1 MRINEIT
8 TQAVGKWQSIFSSLG
23 IEVGN
28 GKHCPCPV
36 CGGKDRFRFDNK
48 DGRGTYICNQCGSG
62 DGLELIKNYCQCDAK
77 EASSRVAEC
86 LNLSNQNNQIRENLA
101 FRKIDSEQLHND
113 NIPDNPVC
121 KKVEYLLSKATL
133 GQSQYLTKK
142 GLTFDLP
149 LLDNGRIFVPM
160 LNLHNEYAGGQFI
173 EPDGSKH
180 LMKGSNK
187 KGAFIWVSPNLG
199 KPDEVNKELLT
210 ATEIIICEGLATGIS
225 IAVFRHRSPVISA
238 IDAGNLI
245 HVAKA
250 IREVNTTA
258 NIIIAGDNDIGSHKN
273 TGKEKAIEAA
283 KAVNGYY
290 SVPDTDYKCD
300 WDDYRQ
306 QHGTNK
312 IKVVFD
318 KNIKKVEYDL
328 QGKSQD
334 LSIAKN
340 ANNSVPDLSQMQASQ
355 KADVLIDHYDNNLAL
370 DMLTNEV
377 YQYKDNVWQMISEMD
392 LKREL
397 VQLFRQAKAHYS
409 EKGIKST
416 IDTMKLQ
423 IPLKGEQARNLIGFK
438 NGVFDLDD
446 RMFKPHVKSH
456 WLQSIN
462 NVDFIDS
469 VSNENLESHA
479 PNFYHWLSR
488 AAKKD
493 KTKMDAIKAAL
504 YMILANRYDWQLFLE
519 ITGTGGSGKSIFAE
533 IATMLAGKNN
543 TVSANMEA
551 LEKPRE
557 RSLIVGQSLII
568 LPDQAKYIGEGN
580 GIKAITGG
588 DDVAIDEKYKKP
600 YSTKVQ
606 GVILAINNNPMT
618 FSNDD
623 GGISRR
629 RVIFHFGE
637 PVPTNERDPNLK
649 DKIRAELSVIIRH
662 LFNYFEDDSKAK
674 SLLIKQQKSSE
685 AIEVKRLTNPLIDF
699 CSYLFATDKP
709 DGMMIGKYS
718 TPVQFKRFLY
728 HAYITFIENN
738 NLKNPLSLRNFV
750 NALPAAMKEYD
761 VEVIIRAR
769 HSEGRRTN
777 LHLDYDKCNDWFP
790 DAALEEINIKQIGNK
805 RY

>member
-1 MRINEIT
+1 MKINEIT
-8 TQAVGKWQSIFSSLG
+8 AQAVGKWDYLFQSLG
-23 IEVGN
+23 IEVGK

-36 CGGKDRFRFDNK
+36 CGGKDRFRFDDK
-48 DGRGTYICNQCGSG
+48 DGRGTWICNQCGSG
-62 DGLELIKNYCQCDAK
+62 DGLELIKHFYHCDAK
-77 EASSRVAEC
+77 DASNRIVEH
-86 LNLSNQNNQIRENLA
+86 LNLNATNGRNKRQDNSNSQMR
-101 FRKIDSEQLHND
+101 
-113 NIPDNPVC
+113 DNPVFE
-121 KKVEYLLSKATL
+121 KVKYLLSKAVL
-133 GQSQYLTKK
+133 GQSQYLTNK

-149 LLDNGRIFVPM
+149 LLDDGRIFAPM
-160 LNLHNEYAGGQFI
+160 LNLNNEYTGAQFI
-173 EPDGSKH
+173 EGDGSKH
-180 LMKGSNK
+180 LMKGSRK
-187 KGAFIWVSPNLG
+187 KGSFIKVTPTV
-199 KPDEVNKELLT
+199 EVAELKS
-210 ATEIIICEGLATGIS
+210 ATDIVICEGLATGITMAE
-225 IAVFRHRSPVISA
+225 IRHRSIILSA

-245 HVAKA
+245 HVARA
-250 IREVNTTA
+250 VRDVNPMA
-258 NIIIAGDNDIGSHKN
+258 KIIIAGDNDIDQSPN
-273 TGKEKAIEAA
+273 TGLAKAMGAA
-283 KAVNGYY
+283 KEVNGYY
-290 SVPDTDYKCD
+290 SIPNTDYKCD

-306 QHGTNK
+306 KYGIDKTAMAFSENINK
-312 IKVVFD
+312 LEESTG
-318 KNIKKVEYDL
+318 KNK
-328 QGKSQD
+328 
-334 LSIAKN
+334 A
-340 ANNSVPDLSQMQASQ
+340 VPDLSQMQASQ
-355 KADVLIDHYDNNLAL
+355 KADVLIEHYDNNLAL
-370 DMLTNEV
+370 DMVTNEV
-377 YQYKDNVWQMISEMD
+377 YQYKDSVWQIISEID

-397 VQLFRQAKAHYS
+397 VQLFRQSNAHYS

-423 IPLKGEQARNLIGFK
+423 IPLKGEPVRNLIGFN
-438 NGVFDLDD
+438 NGVFDLDS
-446 RMFKPHVKSH
+446 RLFKPHSKSH

-462 NVDFIDS
+462 SVDFISSIAD
-469 VSNENLESHA
+469 ENIEHHA
-479 PNFYHWLSR
+479 PNFYQWLSR
-488 AAKKD
+488 SAKND
-493 KTKMDAIKAAL
+493 QVKMDAIKAAL

-519 ITGTGGSGKSIFAE
+519 VTGAGGSGKSIFAE

-568 LPDQAKYIGEGN
+568 LPDQARYIGEGN

-588 DDVAIDEKYKKP
+588 DDVAIDEKYKKA
-600 YSTKVQ
+600 YSTKIQAV
-606 GVILAINNNPMT
+606 VLAINNNPMT

-637 PVPTNERDPNLK
+637 AVPANERDPKLK

-662 LFNYFEDDSKAK
+662 LLTFFDDDRKAK
-674 SLLIKQQKSSE
+674 LMLIKQQKSSE

-709 DGMMIGKYS
+709 DGLMIGKYS
-718 TPVQFKRFLY
+718 TPIQFKRFLY

-750 NALPAAMKEYD
+750 TALPSAMKEYD

-790 DAALEEINIKQIGNK
+790 DAAVEENNIK
-805 RY
+805 

>member
-1 MRINEIT
+1 MKISEIT
-8 TQAVGKWQSIFSSLG
+8 AQAVNKWDYIFHSLG

-28 GKHCPCPV
+28 GKHCPCPM
-36 CGGKDRFRFDNK
+36 CGGKDRFRFDNQN
-48 DGRGTYICNQCGSG
+48 GRGTYICNQCGSG
-62 DGLELIKNYCQCDAK
+62 DGLELIKHYYNCDAK
-77 EASSRVAEC
+77 EASTKVAEH
-86 LNLSNQNNQIRENLA
+86 LNLPNQSDQIRDKTV
-101 FRKIDSEQLHND
+101 FRKIDSEQLHNN
-113 NIPDNPVC
+113 NITANSVC

-133 GQSQYLTKK
+133 GQSEYLTKK

-149 LLDNGRIFVPM
+149 LLDNGRIFAPL
-160 LNLHNEYAGGQFI
+160 LNIKGDYTGAQFI
-173 EPDGSKH
+173 ESDGSKH
-180 LMKGSNK
+180 LMKSSSK
-187 KGAFIWVSPNLG
+187 KGAFILVGSILS
-199 KPDEVNKELLT
+199 KPEEVCVKLL
-210 ATEIIICEGLATGIS
+210 AHNEIIICEGVATVIS
-225 IAVFRHRSPVISA
+225 IAEFRHRSLVISA
-238 IDAGNLI
+238 IDAGNLM

-250 IREVNTTA
+250 IREINSTA
-258 NIIIAGDNDIGSHKN
+258 EIIIAGDNDIDQSPNKGLA
-273 TGKEKAIEAA
+273 KAMEAA
-283 KAVNGYY
+283 QAVNGYY
-290 SVPDTDYKCD
+290 SIPETDFKAD

-306 QHGTNK
+306 QFGLEKAKQDFH
-312 IKVVFD
+312 
-318 KNIKKVEYDL
+318 KNIKN
-328 QGKSQD
+328 
-334 LSIAKN
+334 SIKESKEHSIEVKQKA
-340 ANNSVPDLSQMQASQ
+340 VPDLSQMQASQ

-377 YQYKDNVWQMISEMD
+377 YLYKDNVWLMISEMD

-397 VQLFRQAKAHYS
+397 VQLFRQSNAHYS

-423 IPLKGEQARNLIGFK
+423 IPLKGDQARNLIGFR
-438 NGVFDLDD
+438 NGIFDLND
-446 RMFKPHVKSH
+446 RAFKPHAKSH

-462 NVDFIDS
+462 NVDYVDS
-469 VSNENLESHA
+469 VTNENLELHA
-479 PNFYHWLSR
+479 PNFYQWLSR
-488 AAKKD
+488 SAKKD
-493 KTKMDAIKAAL
+493 KIKMDAIKAAL
-504 YMILANRYDWQLFLE
+504 YMILANRYDWQLFIE
-519 ITGTGGSGKSIFAE
+519 VTGAGGSGKSVFAE

-600 YSTKVQ
+600 YSAKIQ

-637 PVPTNERDPNLK
+637 PVPANERDPNLK
-649 DKIRAELSVIIRH
+649 DKISAELSVIIRH

-738 NLKNPLSLRNFV
+738 NLKNPLSLRKFV
-750 NALPAAMKEYD
+750 NALPSAMKEYD

-769 HSEGRRTN
+769 QSEGRRTN

-790 DAALEEINIKQIGNK
+790 DAALDVDNELHNRFTHK
-805 RY
+805 

>member
-1 MRINEIT
+1 MKINEVT
-8 TQAVGKWQSIFSSLG
+8 AEAVGKWQSIFNSLG

-48 DGRGTYICNQCGSG
+48 DGRGTYICSQCGSG
-62 DGLELIKNYCQCDAK
+62 DGLNLIKNYYHCDAK
-77 EASSRVAEC
+77 EASRKVAEC
-86 LNLSNQNNQIRENLA
+86 LNLTN
-101 FRKIDSEQLHND
+101 HNATSSDFKSDLQD
-113 NIPDNPVC
+113 NIPDNLVC
-121 KKVEYLLSKATL
+121 KKVKYLLSKAIL
-133 GQSQYLTKK
+133 GQSDYLTEK

-149 LLDNGRIFVPM
+149 LLDDGRIFAPVI
-160 LNLHNEYAGGQFI
+160 NINGEYTGGQFI
-173 EPDGSKH
+173 EPNGSKH

-199 KPDEVNKELLT
+199 RPDEVKKELLT

-225 IAVFRHRSPVISA
+225 IAVFRHRSMVISA

-250 IREVNTTA
+250 IREVNSTV
-258 NIIIAGDNDIGSHKN
+258 NIIIAGDNDIGSHRN

-283 KAVNGYY
+283 TAVNGYY
-290 SVPDTDYKCD
+290 TIPDTDYKCD

-306 QHGTNK
+306 QFGLE
-312 IKVVFD
+312 KVKQYFD
-318 KNIKKVEYDL
+318 SNIKNSLKGSFFEIKL
-328 QGKSQD
+328 KS
-334 LSIAKN
+334 I
-340 ANNSVPDLSQMQASQ
+340 PDLSQMQASQ
-355 KADVLIDHYDNNLAL
+355 KADVLIEHYENNLSL
-370 DMLTNEV
+370 DMVTNEV
-377 YQYKDNVWQMISEMD
+377 YIYKDNVWQMISEMD

-397 VQLFRQAKAHYS
+397 VQLFRLSNAHYS

-423 IPLKGEQARNLIGFK
+423 IPLKNEPTRNLIGFK
-438 NGVFDLDD
+438 NGVFDLDT
-446 RMFKPHVKSH
+446 RTFKSHSKNH

-469 VSNENLESHA
+469 VSNENLEHHA
-479 PNFYHWLSR
+479 PNFYQWLSR
-488 AAKKD
+488 SAKKD
-493 KTKMDAIKAAL
+493 TIKMDAINAAL

-519 ITGTGGSGKSIFAE
+519 VTGAGGSGKSVFAD

-543 TVSANMEA
+543 TVSANMES

-600 YSTKVQ
+600 YSTKIQ

-637 PVPTNERDPNLK
+637 PVPANERDPILK
-649 DKIRAELSVIIRH
+649 DKIRGELSVIIRH
-662 LFNYFEDDSKAK
+662 LFNYFEDDNKAK
-674 SLLIKQQKSSE
+674 LLLIEQQKSSE

-750 NALPAAMKEYD
+750 NALPAAMKEYGL
-761 VEVIIRAR
+761 EVIIRAR
-769 HSEGRRTN
+769 HGEGRRTN

-790 DAALEEINIKQIGNK
+790 DAALGVDNELHNRFNQKYNKQ
-805 RY
+805 

>member
-1 MRINEIT
+1 MKINEIT
-8 TQAVGKWQSIFSSLG
+8 AQAVGKWDYVFQSLG

-36 CGGKDRFRFDNK
+36 CGGKDRFRFDNQN
-48 DGRGTYICNQCGSG
+48 GRGTYICNQCGSG

-77 EASSRVAEC
+77 EASSKVAEC
-86 LNLSNQNNQIRENLA
+86 LNLSNHNHKIRGNLV
-101 FRKIDSEQLHND
+101 FRKIDSEQLYND

-149 LLDNGRIFVPM
+149 LLDNGRIFAPM

-187 KGAFIWVSPNLG
+187 KSAFILVRSVLSRPAEVCANLLAH
-199 KPDEVNKELLT
+199 N
-210 ATEIIICEGLATGIS
+210 EIIICEGLATGIS
-225 IAVFRHRSPVISA
+225 IAEFRLQSIVISA

-245 HVAKA
+245 HVAKG
-250 IREVNTTA
+250 IRELNPTA
-258 NIIIAGDNDIGSHKN
+258 KIIIAGDNDIGQSPN
-273 TGKEKAIEAA
+273 TGLAKAIEASQ
-283 KAVNGYY
+283 AVNGYY

-306 QHGTNK
+306 QFGLE
-312 IKVVFD
+312 KVKQYFD
-318 KNIKKVEYDL
+318 SNIKNSLKGSFSEIKL
-328 QGKSQD
+328 KS
-334 LSIAKN
+334 I
-340 ANNSVPDLSQMQASQ
+340 PDLSQMQASQ
-355 KADVLIDHYDNNLAL
+355 KADVLIEHYENNLSL
-370 DMLTNEV
+370 DMVTNEV
-377 YQYKDNVWQMISEMD
+377 YIYKDNVWQMISEMD

-397 VQLFRQAKAHYS
+397 VQLFRQSNAHYS

-423 IPLKGEQARNLIGFK
+423 IPLKNEPARNLIGFK
-438 NGVFDLDD
+438 NGVFDLDT
-446 RMFKPHVKSH
+446 RTFKSHSKNH

-469 VSNENLESHA
+469 VSNENLEHHA
-479 PNFYHWLSR
+479 PNFYQWLSR
-488 AAKKD
+488 SAKKD
-493 KTKMDAIKAAL
+493 TIKMDAIKAAL

-519 ITGTGGSGKSIFAE
+519 VTGAGGSGKSVFAD

-543 TVSANMEA
+543 TVSANMES

-600 YSTKVQ
+600 YSTKIQ

-637 PVPTNERDPNLK
+637 PVPANERDPILK
-649 DKIRAELSVIIRH
+649 DKIRGELSVIIRH
-662 LFNYFEDDSKAK
+662 LFNYFEDDNKAK
-674 SLLIKQQKSSE
+674 LLLIEQQKSSE

-750 NALPAAMKEYD
+750 NALPAAMKEYGL
-761 VEVIIRAR
+761 EVIIRAR
-769 HSEGRRTN
+769 HGEGRRTN

-790 DAALEEINIKQIGNK
+790 DAALEENNINYNK
-805 RY
+805 R

>member
-1 MRINEIT
+1 MKISEIT
-8 TQAVGKWQSIFSSLG
+8 AQAVNKWDYIFHSLG

-28 GKHCPCPV
+28 GKHCPCPM
-36 CGGKDRFRFDNK
+36 CGGKDRFRFDNQN
-48 DGRGTYICNQCGSG
+48 GRGTYICNQCGSG
-62 DGLELIKNYCQCDAK
+62 DGLELIKHYYNCDAK
-77 EASSRVAEC
+77 EASTKVAEH
-86 LNLSNQNNQIRENLA
+86 LNLPNQSDQIRDKTV
-101 FRKIDSEQLHND
+101 FRKIDSEQLHNN
-113 NIPDNPVC
+113 NITANSVC

-133 GQSQYLTKK
+133 GQSEYLTKK

-149 LLDNGRIFVPM
+149 LLDNGRIFAPL
-160 LNLHNEYAGGQFI
+160 LNIKGDYTGAQFI
-173 EPDGSKH
+173 ESDGSKH
-180 LMKGSNK
+180 LMKSSSK
-187 KGAFIWVSPNLG
+187 KGAFILVGSILS
-199 KPDEVNKELLT
+199 KPEEVCVKLL
-210 ATEIIICEGLATGIS
+210 AHNEIIICEGVATAIS
-225 IAVFRHRSPVISA
+225 IAEFRHRSLVISA
-238 IDAGNLI
+238 IDAGNLM

-250 IREVNTTA
+250 IREINSTA
-258 NIIIAGDNDIGSHKN
+258 EIIIAGDNDIDQSPNKGLA
-273 TGKEKAIEAA
+273 KAMEAA
-283 KAVNGYY
+283 QAVNGYY
-290 SVPDTDYKCD
+290 SIPETDFKAD

-306 QHGTNK
+306 QFGLEKAKQDFH
-312 IKVVFD
+312 
-318 KNIKKVEYDL
+318 KNIKN
-328 QGKSQD
+328 
-334 LSIAKN
+334 SIKESKEHSIEVKQKA
-340 ANNSVPDLSQMQASQ
+340 VPDLSQMQASQ

-377 YQYKDNVWQMISEMD
+377 YLYKDNVWLMISEMD

-397 VQLFRQAKAHYS
+397 VQLFRQSNAHYS

-423 IPLKGEQARNLIGFK
+423 IPLKGDQARNLIGFR
-438 NGVFDLDD
+438 NGIFDLND
-446 RMFKPHVKSH
+446 RAFKPHAKSH

-462 NVDFIDS
+462 NVDYVDS
-469 VSNENLESHA
+469 VTNENLELHA
-479 PNFYHWLSR
+479 PNFYQWLSR
-488 AAKKD
+488 SAKKD
-493 KTKMDAIKAAL
+493 KIKMDAIKAAL
-504 YMILANRYDWQLFLE
+504 YMILANRYDWQLFIE
-519 ITGTGGSGKSIFAE
+519 VTGAGGSGKSVFAE

-600 YSTKVQ
+600 YSAKIQ

-637 PVPTNERDPNLK
+637 PVPANERDPNLK
-649 DKIRAELSVIIRH
+649 DKISAELSVIIRH

-738 NLKNPLSLRNFV
+738 NLKNPLSLRKFV
-750 NALPAAMKEYD
+750 NALPSAMKEYD
-761 VEVIIRAR
+761 VEAIIRAR
-769 HSEGRRTN
+769 QSEGRRTN

-790 DAALEEINIKQIGNK
+790 DAALDVDNELHNRFTHK
-805 RY
+805 

>member
-1 MRINEIT
+1 MKINEIT
-8 TQAVGKWQSIFSSLG
+8 AFAMGKWDYVLNSLG
-23 IEVGN
+23 IETGR
-28 GKHCPCPV
+28 GKHCPCPI
-36 CGGKDRFRFDNK
+36 CGGKDRFRFDNQ

-62 DGLELIKNYCQCDAK
+62 DGLELVKNFFNCTNK
-77 EASSRVAEC
+77 EAAIKVTEC
-86 LNLSNQNNQIRENLA
+86 LNLKVSEN
-101 FRKIDSEQLHND
+101 HNKTPGKND
-113 NIPDNPVC
+113 TNIPDHTVC
-121 KKVEYLLSKATL
+121 KKVEYLLSQSKL
-133 GQSQYLTKK
+133 GQSEYLTKK

-149 LLDNGRIFVPM
+149 LLDNERIFAPL
-160 LNLHNEYAGGQFI
+160 LNIKGEYTGAQFI
-173 EPDGSKH
+173 EVDGNKH
-180 LMKGSNK
+180 LMKGTNK
-187 KGAFIWVSPNLG
+187 KDSFIAINQDGDISPQLE
-199 KPDEVNKELLT
+199 KSK
-210 ATEIIICEGLATGIS
+210 EIIICEGLATGITIAEFRQRS
-225 IAVFRHRSPVISA
+225 IILSA

-245 HVAKA
+245 HVARS
-250 IREVNTTA
+250 IREVNPTVK
-258 NIIIAGDNDIGSHKN
+258 IIIAGDNDIGMDKN
-273 TGKEKAIEAA
+273 IGKDKAIEAA

-290 SVPDTDYKCD
+290 SIPDTDYKCD

-306 QHGTNK
+306 KYGIDKAKQD
-312 IKVVFD
+312 FD
-318 KNIKKVEYDL
+318 KLISQALTRHNAGEHSEPKK
-328 QGKSQD
+328 GKM
-334 LSIAKN
+334 I
-340 ANNSVPDLSQMQASQ
+340 PDLSQMQASQ
-355 KADVLIDHYDNNLAL
+355 KADVLIEHYDNNLAL
-370 DMLTNEV
+370 DVITNEV
-377 YQYKDNVWQMISEMD
+377 YQYKNNVWQIISEMD

-397 VQLFRQAKAHYS
+397 VQLFRQSNAHYS

-423 IPLKGEQARNLIGFK
+423 IPLKGDPARNLIGFS
-438 NGVFDLDD
+438 NGVFDLNA
-446 RMFKPHVKSH
+446 RIFKAHSKNN
-456 WLQSIN
+456 WLHSIN
-462 NVDFIDS
+462 NVDFINS
-469 VSNENLESHA
+469 VLDESLEHHA
-479 PNFYHWLSR
+479 PNFYQWLSR
-488 AAKKD
+488 SAKKD
-493 KTKMDAIKAAL
+493 LVKMDAIKAAL

-519 ITGTGGSGKSIFAE
+519 VTGAGGSGKSIFAE

-557 RSLIVGQSLII
+557 RSLIVGQSLIV

-600 YSTKVQ
+600 YSTKIQ

-637 PVPTNERDPNLK
+637 AIPANERDPKLK
-649 DKIRAELSVIIRH
+649 DKITAELSVIIRH
-662 LFNYFEDDSKAK
+662 LFNYFEDDNKAK

-699 CSYLFATDKP
+699 CSYLLATNKP

-718 TPVQFKRFLY
+718 TPIQFKRFLY

-750 NALPAAMKEYD
+750 AALPAAMKEYD
-761 VEVIIRAR
+761 IEVIIRAR

-790 DAALEEINIKQIGNK
+790 DAAEEHNIKIK
-805 RY
+805 

>member
-1 MRINEIT
+1 MKINEIT
-8 TQAVGKWQSIFSSLG
+8 TEAVGKWQSIFNSLG

-48 DGRGTYICNQCGSG
+48 NGRGTYICNQCGSG
-62 DGLELIKNYCQCDAK
+62 DGLELIKNYYHCDAK
-77 EASSRVAEC
+77 EASSKVAEC
-86 LNLSNQNNQIRENLA
+86 LNLTN
-101 FRKIDSEQLHND
+101 HNATSSDFKSDLQD
-113 NIPDNPVC
+113 NIPDNLVC
-121 KKVEYLLSKATL
+121 KKVKYLLSKAIL
-133 GQSQYLTKK
+133 GQSDYLTEK

-149 LLDNGRIFVPM
+149 LLDDGRIFAPVI
-160 LNLHNEYAGGQFI
+160 NINGEYTGGQFI
-173 EPDGSKH
+173 EPNGSKH

-199 KPDEVNKELLT
+199 RPDEVKKELLT

-225 IAVFRHRSPVISA
+225 IAVFRHRSMVISA

-250 IREVNTTA
+250 IREVNSTV
-258 NIIIAGDNDIGSHKN
+258 NIIIAGDNDIGSHRN

-283 KAVNGYY
+283 TAVNGYY
-290 SVPDTDYKCD
+290 TIPDTDYKCD

-306 QHGTNK
+306 QFGLE
-312 IKVVFD
+312 KVKQYFD
-318 KNIKKVEYDL
+318 SNIKNSLKGSFFEIKL
-328 QGKSQD
+328 KS
-334 LSIAKN
+334 I
-340 ANNSVPDLSQMQASQ
+340 PDLSQMQASQ
-355 KADVLIDHYDNNLAL
+355 KADVLIEHYENNLSL
-370 DMLTNEV
+370 DMVTNEV
-377 YQYKDNVWQMISEMD
+377 YIYKDNVWQMISEMD

-397 VQLFRQAKAHYS
+397 VQLFRLSNAHYS

-423 IPLKGEQARNLIGFK
+423 IPLKNEPTRNLIGFK
-438 NGVFDLDD
+438 NGVFDLDT
-446 RMFKPHVKSH
+446 RTFKSHSKNH

-469 VSNENLESHA
+469 VSNENLEHHA
-479 PNFYHWLSR
+479 PNFYQWLSR
-488 AAKKD
+488 SAKKD
-493 KTKMDAIKAAL
+493 TIKMDAIKAAL

-519 ITGTGGSGKSIFAE
+519 VTGAGGSGKSVFAD

-543 TVSANMEA
+543 TVSANMES

-600 YSTKVQ
+600 YSTKIQ

-637 PVPTNERDPNLK
+637 PVPANERDPILK
-649 DKIRAELSVIIRH
+649 DKIRGELSVIIRH
-662 LFNYFEDDSKAK
+662 LFNYFEDDNKAK
-674 SLLIKQQKSSE
+674 LLLIEQQKSSE

-750 NALPAAMKEYD
+750 NALPAAMKEYGL
-761 VEVIIRAR
+761 EVIIRAR
-769 HSEGRRTN
+769 HGEGRRTN

-790 DAALEEINIKQIGNK
+790 DAALGVDNELHNRFNQKYNKQ
-805 RY
+805 